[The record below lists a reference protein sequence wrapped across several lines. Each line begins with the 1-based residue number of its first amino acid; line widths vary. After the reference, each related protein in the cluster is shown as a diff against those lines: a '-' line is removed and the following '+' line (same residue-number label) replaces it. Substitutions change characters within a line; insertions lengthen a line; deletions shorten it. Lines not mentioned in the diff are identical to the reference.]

1 MENVFIVIRLAV
13 QPPLH
18 GPAED
23 GALTVDVRGRQIEA
37 KFVPLPFYQRKK

>member
-1 MENVFIVIRLAV
+1 MALID
-13 QPPLH
+13 
-18 GPAED
+18 GPAEA